1 MNDIQRVERSMYR
14 LGSAYEPLERLMFE
28 TTDMETGEVDTEI
41 MNALCAMQGE
51 ATEVALN
58 AATLYREAQMQV
70 AMYKAEEKRLAD
82 IRKGLE
88 GKAETLKRAIDTFC
102 KKTGIERAE
111 SVSARISYKKNPPSV
126 KIDNEADIPKEYWRV
141 KLEVDKTAIKEAIS
155 SGKTVEGAH
164 LESAVSIQIK

>member
-14 LGSAYEPLERLMFE
+14 LGAAYEPLERLMFE
-28 TTDMETGEVDTEI
+28 TTDMETGEVDAEI
-41 MNALCAMQGE
+41 VNALCAMQGE
-51 ATEVALN
+51 ATDVALN

-70 AMYKAEEKRLAD
+70 AMYKEEEKRLAD

-141 KLEVDKTAIKEAIS
+141 KLEVDKTAIKEAIL

>member
-14 LGSAYEPLERLMFE
+14 LGAAYEPLERLLFD

-51 ATEVALN
+51 ATDVALN

-70 AMYKAEEKRLAD
+70 TMYKAEEKRLAD

-88 GKAETLKRAIDTFC
+88 GKTETLKRAIDTFC

-111 SVSARISYKKNPPSV
+111 SVSARISFKKNPPSV